1 MADRDPGQYAT
12 RGTGVPLVNSDT
24 EMAIAMSELEIRQE
38 DPTSSRAR
46 DSARDSG
53 AENCPSTGFNNFHI
67 PKTGYPAFA
76 DFVDPR
82 LRLLNSE
89 AHRRPT
95 QQIQE
100 GIGSVASLLLSDG
113 GRRSRRGRSAGFF
126 DDLLHTAVV
135 ACTKLL
141 VHLHDL
147 VCELLD
153 LSAIYIA
160 MILLEQTFK

>member
-1 MADRDPGQYAT
+1 MNLRLQRRRRLYG
-12 RGTGVPLVNSDT
+12 RLLGGSG
-24 EMAIAMSELEIRQE
+24 LESLLLKKIRNE
-38 DPTSSRAR
+38 RISS
-46 DSARDSG
+46 
-53 AENCPSTGFNNFHI
+53 
-67 PKTGYPAFA
+67 AFA

-95 QQIQE
+95 QQMQE
-100 GIGSVASLLLSDG
+100 GIGSVVSLLLSDG